1 MTKSGKEI
9 YKELLREVK
18 EKARFEEII
27 YHLTEE
33 NFEEAKALLPKYDP
47 YYVQNLIYDEPGIFN
62 FKLKADLFA
71 LTGKLLIRV
80 QSFRAF
86 VIYLYLRG
94 IIPEEVF
101 KKQPVKEEDIE
112 SIEYYENPIK
122 ENTFAWIIWK
132 DDQEKFAKFIAE
144 KNVDVYEQ
152 IDFEI
157 NGQPYGIDLVKYF
170 LDTALEEGNYSSTV
184 LTQFE
189 RTREFYYSE
198 TDEVYSNYRNG
209 YQTPSMRLISIDDNR
224 YDTVA
229 DTVLPSA
236 GDAAYI
242 IWE

>member
-1 MTKSGKEI
+1 MGGFVSLG
-9 YKELLREVK
+9 
-18 EKARFEEII
+18 
-27 YHLTEE
+27 
-33 NFEEAKALLPKYDP
+33 
-47 YYVQNLIYDEPGIFN
+47 NLFVESDVNVEPMSKQFN
-62 FKLKADLFA
+62 M
-71 LTGKLLIRV
+71 
-80 QSFRAF
+80 
-86 VIYLYLRG
+86 LYLRG
-94 IIPEEVF
+94 NQIV
-101 KKQPVKEEDIE
+101 VDGDINMYVYDPGTNNANGFT
-112 SIEYYENPIK
+112 S
-122 ENTFAWIIWK
+122 WITGLAAKIARNYRLGTVVIGTPSSVASTVTDPMPS
-132 DDQEKFAKFIAE
+132 DDGGLGECGQIFFGG
-144 KNVDVYEQ
+144 DVYVNF
-152 IDFEI
+152 ISRNSTRKYKVFSAGDICYFDGDFEI